1 MDVKC
6 RQKNMHNKNRKLRG
20 TTANAVDPKGRFII
34 PKRFRDYFQGYP
46 GNDDSPLMIT
56 YYSGALHVYP
66 EEEWAKKE
74 KKMLENETM
83 AGQYQKLID
92 NYLGQVSECRID
104 KQWRVLIPADL
115 RALAGVKEDIVIV
128 GLVYY
133 FKVWDREKYESQRI
147 DFDKQVDSEEY
158 QRVIREIGL

>member
-1 MDVKC
+1 MS
-6 RQKNMHNKNRKLRG
+6 NKNIKLRG
-20 TTANAVDPKGRFII
+20 TTANTVDPKGRFII
-34 PKRFRDYFQGYP
+34 PKRFRGYFQDYP
-46 GNDDSPLMIT
+46 GNAAKPLMIT

-66 EEEWAKKE
+66 EEEWEKKE
-74 KKMLENETM
+74 KKLLENETM

-92 NYLGQVSECRID
+92 NYLGQVSECKID

-115 RALAGVKEDIVIV
+115 RAMAGVREEIVMV

-133 FKVWDREKYESQRI
+133 FKIWDREKYEAQRI
-147 DFDKQVDSEEY
+147 SFDQQVDSEEY